1 MTDCAVV
8 VKVRFELL
16 TNLFN
21 KLFFS
26 YLLAVLTGS
35 LTPSIRQTYSAP
47 VLEEAMLYI
56 YTGKQNDVPRVL
68 QSFDDLVK
76 ERFVRKDITDD
87 TLPTLDPA
95 EV

>member
-1 MTDCAVV
+1 M
-8 VKVRFELL
+8 
-16 TNLFN
+16 
-21 KLFFS
+21 
-26 YLLAVLTGS
+26 
-35 LTPSIRQTYSAP
+35 YSAP

-56 YTGKQNDVPRVL
+56 YTGNQNNVPRVL

-95 EV
+95 EVWIYGIS